1 MSDMPDM
8 FDPQSQFDAGMW
20 LKAAQ
25 AAVRAYCGWH
35 VCPQLKRTITVDSYG
50 GRTLLLPT
58 QHVVDVTNVTVNGV
72 DCTHDVQWSEAGILR
87 LNSGMFP
94 DGLRDVEVSLTDG
107 YDPADVPQVM
117 ALLVTLAKR
126 AQIQPGIASQSV
138 NGASISYATAATP
151 GVALLQSEKDLLAP
165 YCLEA
170 RP

>member
-8 FDPQSQFDAGMW
+8 VDATAEFDAGMW

-35 VCPQLKRTITVDSYG
+35 VCPQLTHTITVDSYG

-58 QHVVDVTNVTVNGV
+58 KHIVDVSNVTVNGV
-72 DCTHDVQWSEAGILR
+72 DYTDDVQWSEAGILR
-87 LNSGMFP
+87 LTTGMFP

-107 YDPADVPQVM
+107 YEPAAVPQIM

-138 NGASISYATAATP
+138 NGASISYSTAATP
-151 GVALLQSEKDLLAP
+151 GVALLQSEMALLAP
-165 YCLEA
+165 YRLEA
-170 RP
+170 MP

>member
-8 FDPQSQFDAGMW
+8 FDTQSQFDAGMW

-35 VCPQLKRTITVDSYG
+35 VCPQLARTITVDSYG
-50 GRTLLLPT
+50 GQTLLLPT
-58 QHVVDVTNVTVNGV
+58 KHIVDVSNVTIGGV
-72 DCTHDVQWSEAGILR
+72 DCTSDVQWSEAGILR
-87 LNSGMFP
+87 LTTGMFP
-94 DGLRDVEVSLTDG
+94 DGLRDVSVSLTDG

-138 NGASISYATAATP
+138 NGASISYSTTATP

-165 YCLEA
+165 YRLEA
-170 RP
+170 MP

>member
-1 MSDMPDM
+1 MATVPDM
-8 FDPQSQFDAGMW
+8 FDLQSQMDAGMW

-35 VCPQLKRTITVDSYG
+35 VCPQITHVITVDSYG
-50 GRTLLLPT
+50 GRTLLLPAK
-58 QHVVDVTNVTVNGV
+58 HIVDVSNVTISGV
-72 DCTHDVQWSEAGILR
+72 DRTHDVQWSEAGILR
-87 LNSGMFP
+87 LNDGVFP

-107 YDPADVPQVM
+107 YDPQDVPQIM

-138 NGASISYATAATP
+138 NGASISYSTAATP

-165 YCLEA
+165 YRLEVM
-170 RP
+170 P

>member
-35 VCPQLKRTITVDSYG
+35 VCPQLTHTITVDSYG
-50 GRTLLLPT
+50 GQTLLLPT
-58 QHVVDVTNVTVNGV
+58 KHIVDVSNVTVNGV
-72 DCTHDVQWSEAGILR
+72 DCTANVQWSEAGILR
-87 LNSGMFP
+87 LTTGVFP
-94 DGLRDVEVSLTDG
+94 DGLRDVSVSLTDG
-107 YDPADVPQVM
+107 YEPAAVPQIM

-138 NGASISYATAATP
+138 NGASISYSTAATP
-151 GVALLQSEKDLLAP
+151 GVALLQSEMDLLAP
-165 YCLEA
+165 YRLEA
-170 RP
+170 MP